1 MNCIKRASLTVLALS
16 FLGIATPNY
25 AHAEGFALQDWSAR
39 AASLAGGVVARGGD
53 ASSVAYNPAAITELE
68 GTQIMGGS
76 EIITLS
82 NTITGPYA
90 SKSKDRFYF
99 APHGYITH
107 KASDTI
113 SLGLGIYSRYGLGN
127 EHDMNWFGAGEIYNI
142 QLLTSSITPII
153 AYRVNDK
160 LSLGFGLEFMAGIVD
175 LDKRVGIPNVGFI
188 GTSKLSGDATDFG
201 YNLSAHYRFNDQWKA
216 GFTYRS
222 HVTLNFSGD
231 MDFYAKIPGAP
242 QPTMTS
248 VPGSAKLYTPDS
260 YTLALAYYP
269 TQNLSLEGQVQY
281 NTWSNYNN
289 LTISLPAPFGNQ
301 TEIKNWEDTWFFSL
315 STEYQYNDWLT
326 LRAGISHETSPVK
339 QAWADYVAPVNGRWK
354 YTAGFGIQKG
364 NWTYDMSYV
373 YHDIK
378 SLEYNGSHTKGVIH
392 GSRSTDVSA
401 HTVAFTFGYK
411 F

>member
-1 MNCIKRASLTVLALS
+1 M
-16 FLGIATPNY
+16 
-25 AHAEGFALQDWSAR
+25 
-39 AASLAGGVVARGGD
+39 VARGGD
-53 ASSVAYNPAAITELE
+53 ASSVAYNPAAITELD

-76 EIITLS
+76 EIITLT
-82 NTITGPYA
+82 NTINGPYD
-90 SKSKDRFYF
+90 STSKDRFYF

-107 KASDTI
+107 KASDNI
-113 SLGLGIYSRYGLGN
+113 SLGLGVYSRYGLGN

-142 QLLTSSITPII
+142 QLLTSSVTPVL

-160 LSLGFGLEFMAGIVD
+160 LSLGIGLELMVGLVD
-175 LDKRVGIPNVGFI
+175 LDKRLGLPGVGYF
-188 GTSKLSGDATDFG
+188 GTSKLSGDATDWG

-231 MDFYAKIPGAP
+231 MDFYAKLPIPGS
-242 QPTMTS
+242 QPITAN

-260 YTLALAYYP
+260 YTFALAYFP
-269 TQNLSLEGQVQY
+269 TKNLSFEGQVQY
-281 NTWSNYNN
+281 NTWSNYSN
-289 LTISLPAPFGNQ
+289 LTVELPAPFGNQ
-301 TEIKNWEDTWFFSL
+301 TEIKDWQDTWFFSL

-339 QAWADYVAPVNGRWK
+339 EEWADYVAPVNGRWK

-378 SLEYNGSHTKGVIH
+378 SLDYSQSRTAGVVRQ
-392 GSRSTDVSA
+392 SRSSDVYA

>member
-1 MNCIKRASLTVLALS
+1 MVCC
-16 FLGIATPNY
+16 
-25 AHAEGFALQDWSAR
+25 

-53 ASSVAYNPAAITELE
+53 ASSVAYNPAAITELD

-76 EIITLS
+76 EIITLT
-82 NTITGPYA
+82 NTIEGPYS
-90 SKSKDRFYF
+90 SKSKERFYV

-107 KASDTI
+107 KATDNI

-142 QLLTSSITPII
+142 QLLTTSITPVI
-153 AYRVNDK
+153 AYRVNEN
-160 LSLGFGLEFMAGIVD
+160 LSLGFGLELMAGIVD
-175 LDKRVGIPNVGFI
+175 LDKRVGQIPGGYLGI
-188 GTSKLSGDATDFG
+188 TKLSGDATDWG
-201 YNLSAHYRFNDQWKA
+201 YNLSMHYKFNEQWKA

-231 MDFYAKIPGAP
+231 MDYFIKLPTAGM
-242 QPTMTS
+242 QPLLGS

-260 YTLALAYYP
+260 YTFALAYFP
-269 TQNLSLEGQVQY
+269 TENLSFEGQVQY
-281 NTWSNYNN
+281 NTWSNYSN
-289 LTISLPAPFGNQ
+289 LTVNLPAPFGNQ
-301 TEIKNWEDTWFFSL
+301 TEIKDWQDTWFFSL

-339 QAWADYVAPVNGRWK
+339 LAWADYVAPVNGRWK
-354 YTAGFGIQKG
+354 YTAGFGIQKD

-378 SLEYNGSHTKGVIH
+378 SLNYYGSHTNGVVNE
-392 GSRSTDVSA
+392 SRSTDVYA